1 MKKHLVI
8 ILLAAVLVSGIL
20 SCKKIV
26 DTFFAGETFTMPAIT
41 MTIPTIP
48 LADSTQEFSAGSYTT
63 HINVDSTIKANTSGV
78 FNINSVSTVTVKQVS
93 ITVTNSDE
101 INNVSAFKS
110 FRITISSNTNATV
123 ANMVTVNIPANAAG
137 SYTYT
142 PSNPANI
149 VDYLKGTNISN
160 GVYGTA
166 RKTTTK
172 AMNVKV
178 VITLFAK

>member
-1 MKKHLVI
+1 MKKHLAI
-8 ILLAAVLVSGIL
+8 ILLAAVLLSGL
-20 SCKKIV
+20 VSCKKIV

-41 MTIPTIP
+41 MTIPIIP
-48 LADSTQEFSAGSYTT
+48 IADSTQEFSGGSFTT
-63 HINVDSTIKANTSGV
+63 YINVDSTIKANTSGV
-78 FNINSVSTVTVKQVS
+78 FNINSISTVTVKQVS
-93 ITVTNSDE
+93 VTLTNADE

-123 ANMVTVNIPANAAG
+123 ANMVTVNIPASAAG

-142 PSNPANI
+142 PTNPANI
-149 VDYLKGTNISN
+149 VDYLKGTNIN
-160 GVYGTA
+160 NAVYGTA

-172 AMNVKV
+172 ALNVKV